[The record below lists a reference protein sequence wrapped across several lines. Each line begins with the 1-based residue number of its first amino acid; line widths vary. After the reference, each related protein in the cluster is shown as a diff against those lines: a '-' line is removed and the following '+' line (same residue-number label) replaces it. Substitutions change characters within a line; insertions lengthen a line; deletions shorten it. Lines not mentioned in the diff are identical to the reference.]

1 MLKMDV
7 DVSSF
12 EGTPEYIYTD
22 SVVISSKKLPCLR
35 PLRPIFES
43 EERMSG
49 R

>member
-1 MLKMDV
+1 MCINV
-7 DVSSF
+7 PSF
-12 EGTPEYIYTD
+12 EGMLEYIYTD
-22 SVVISSKKLPCLR
+22 WVVISSKKLPCLR